1 MPDSVSNYKASN
13 LIARAKI
20 MANIR
25 QWFEKNQ
32 FIEVETPILVDC
44 PDLSPNFDI
53 LTTKIHKS
61 GESPLERG
69 KGCVKYL
76 ITSPEFSMKKLLSLD
91 GMDNIYTI
99 TKVFRDG
106 EEDTG
111 IHSIEF
117 KMLEWYRKNADYN
130 DIMRDTEEL
139 VKQALPPFAKGGRG
153 LSKKR
158 HSEPALAGE
167 ESPGARNGCC
177 NAHFAT
183 GSFAPQSGTQDDA
196 IVFRQPGRGGFFDG
210 TTYSYS
216 PDYLTRSSFPRLK
229 ISNLFKKY
237 AQIDNVEKLS
247 LPLFTKI
254 VHTREYSKDKNLTCE
269 QCFNLIFLN
278 EIEPKLPKTPFFLID
293 YPKPLAAMAK
303 LKNGNPHIAER
314 FELYING
321 IELWNGFSELTD
333 GKEQLARFKQE
344 NRERKQMGKPEF
356 PIDYELCEKLDL
368 IGKTGLPRRSSAKAG
383 GNALGIDRLVMLIL
397 GAEKIEDVMY

>member
-1 MPDSVSNYKASN
+1 MQQKASN

-20 MANIR
+20 IANIR
-25 QWFEKNQ
+25 QWFAKNR
-32 FIEVETPILVDC
+32 FFEVETPILVDC
-44 PDLSPNFDI
+44 PDLSPNFNI
-53 LTTKIHKS
+53 LETEIHNS
-61 GESPLERG
+61 GDSPLKGG

-76 ITSPEFSMKKLLSLD
+76 ITSPEFSMKKLLALD
-91 GMDNIYTI
+91 GLDSIYTI

-117 KMLEWYRKNADYN
+117 TMLEWYRKNADYK

-139 VKQALPPFAKGGRG
+139 VKQALPPFAKGG
-153 LSKKR
+153 K
-158 HSEPALAGE
+158 
-167 ESPGARNGCC
+167 
-177 NAHFAT
+177 
-183 GSFAPQSGTQDDA
+183 
-196 IVFRQPGRGGFFDG
+196 GGFFDG

-216 PDYLTRSSFPRLK
+216 PDYLTRSFPRLK
-229 ISNLFKKY
+229 VSSLFKKY

-247 LPLFTKI
+247 LPVFTKI
-254 VHTREYSKDKNLTCE
+254 VHSREYSKDKNLTYE

-293 YPKPLAAMAK
+293 YPKPLAALAK
-303 LKNGNPHIAER
+303 LKKGHPYIAER

-321 IELWNGFSELTD
+321 IELCNGFSELTD

-344 NRERKQMGKPEF
+344 NRERKLMGKEEL

-368 IGKTGLPRRSSAKAG
+368 IGKAG
-383 GNALGIDRLVMLIL
+383 GNALGIDRLVMLLL
-397 GAEKIEDVMY
+397 GERRIEDVKY